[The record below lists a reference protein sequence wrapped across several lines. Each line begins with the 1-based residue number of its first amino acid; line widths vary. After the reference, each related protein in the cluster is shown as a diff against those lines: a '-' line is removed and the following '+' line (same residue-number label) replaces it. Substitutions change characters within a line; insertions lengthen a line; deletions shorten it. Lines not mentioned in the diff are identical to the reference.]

1 MSFTERIL
9 NTVKTVILL
18 EERLTK
24 LTKNVDDLKSKSDQ
38 ALSDHESRLT
48 RLETI
53 IELTRP
59 DGTTLRLTPP

>member
-24 LTKNVDDLKSKSDQ
+24 LTKNVDDLKSKSEQ

>member
-1 MSFTERIL
+1 MSFTDKVL
-9 NTVKTVILL
+9 AGLKTIVLL
-18 EERLTK
+18 DERLTALSQTVK
-24 LTKNVDDLKSKSDQ
+24 DLKSTTDPK
-38 ALSDHESRLT
+38 LNNHESRLT

>member
-1 MSFTERIL
+1 MSFTDRIL

-24 LTKNVDDLKSKSDQ
+24 LTKNVDDLKSKSEQ